1 MEIYLSL
8 ASNNYCESVKCPKC
22 GKPIKRFES
31 FKKKGKRYYMAVHED
46 GTRHYIGT
54 KEKLDELLGGTGVKA
69 LEFLR
74 RATDYVYGV
83 DDLND
88 LVALLS
94 EVKRVIEAI
103 STKLAELGLEDSPTY
118 LIQAVVTINDTL
130 AQISIEQKG
139 K

>member
-1 MEIYLSL
+1 M
-8 ASNNYCESVKCPKC
+8 KCPKC

-31 FKKKGKRYYMAVHED
+31 FRKGNRRYYMAVHED

-103 STKLAELGLEDSPTY
+103 STKLAELGLEDSSTY
-118 LIQAVVTINDTL
+118 LLQAVTVIGDAL
-130 AQISIEQKG
+130 AQIPVEQRRVKENG
-139 K
+139 KFYN

>member
-1 MEIYLSL
+1 M
-8 ASNNYCESVKCPKC
+8 V
-22 GKPIKRFES
+22 
-31 FKKKGKRYYMAVHED
+31 VHED

-54 KEKLDELLGGTGVKA
+54 KEKLDELLGSTGVKT

-74 RATDYVYGV
+74 RATDYIYGV

-103 STKLAELGLEDSPTY
+103 STKLAELGLEDSSTY
-118 LIQAVVTINDTL
+118 LLQAVTVISDALT
-130 AQISIEQKG
+130 QIPVEQRRVKENG
-139 K
+139 KFYN